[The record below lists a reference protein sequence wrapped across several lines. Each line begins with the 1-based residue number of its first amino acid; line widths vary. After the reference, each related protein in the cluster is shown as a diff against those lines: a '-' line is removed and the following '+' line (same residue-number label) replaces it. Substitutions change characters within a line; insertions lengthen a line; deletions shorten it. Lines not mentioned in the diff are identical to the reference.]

1 MSIPVLNQV
10 YEEMRRLAIAGS
22 MVAAGDFRL
31 KKLLPPLEQAGA
43 KAPVFAKVAQAV
55 KAVVESPESASASAL
70 LELTTLVTAILYTQ
84 GEVGAD
90 GPLEPIET
98 VDLGAPA
105 TQAGARVLKPLLEAL
120 STTGSGRLELIRDAH
135 ERGAFRD
142 LRLIKPALAA
152 LDDVYPEI
160 ADLIAEKVLPIY
172 GKAILPELRA
182 KFDVKGRGGH
192 PRRLRLM
199 HRLDPAAARDLV
211 KQALD
216 AGSKEVKIAALE
228 CLGDHPEDLS
238 YLIEQAAAKAQDV
251 RAAAYQALAKIDDP
265 GAVAVLQKALAGKD
279 LELAA
284 PSLRN
289 SRSAVLLAQIIA
301 AVREELADLSKVKDK
316 KEAGRRIGRAV
327 VLLNCLS
334 GRSEPAAGKFLL
346 EVFERRGE
354 LAKIKGDGQS
364 GPDLNSAVVRIL
376 AGGGAE
382 LQTALAEAHAT
393 LPDEDL
399 GFAFHAA
406 RAALPA
412 DRVFAEFSPYLAEGD
427 GKKKSKDPA
436 RARREAVREALG
448 GGRYRYW
455 WPDRESVG
463 ETDPRWLDVAVQLE
477 DLELVHALIRPGHAG
492 AEAFLQK
499 TFEATVKK
507 SKDLHDCLAVVAAM
521 VRAAHPGAAD
531 AFVAV
536 LEKFGKKN
544 DYFVYWFGTLVSSL
558 PKSALPRIEALIPE
572 LHERVA
578 DHLMGSLQQL
588 RDRKD

>member
-22 MVAAGDFRL
+22 LVAAGDFRL

-105 TQAGARVLKPLLEAL
+105 TQASARVLKPLLEAL

-152 LDDVYPEI
+152 LDDVHPEI

-172 GKAILPELRA
+172 GKAILPELRE

-251 RAAAYQALAKIDDP
+251 RAAAYQALAKLDDP
-265 GAVAVLQKALAGKD
+265 GAVAVLHKAVAGKD

-346 EVFERRGE
+346 EVFERRSE
-354 LAKIKGDGQS
+354 LSKIKGDGQS

-393 LPDEDL
+393 LPDDDL
-399 GFAFHAA
+399 GSAFHAA

-412 DRVFAEFSPYLAEGD
+412 DRVFTEFSPYLAEGD
-427 GKKKSKDPA
+427 GKKKPKDPA
-436 RARREAVREALG
+436 RARREAVRDALG
-448 GGRYRYW
+448 GGYRYW
-455 WPDRESVG
+455 WPDRENVAD
-463 ETDPRWLDVAVQLE
+463 TDPRWLDLAVQLE
-477 DLELVHALIRPGHAG
+477 DLELVYALIRPGHAG
-492 AEAFLQK
+492 AEAFLQRA
-499 TFEATVKK
+499 FEATLKK
-507 SKDLHDCLAVVAAM
+507 SKDLHDCHAVVSTM
-521 VRAAHPGAAD
+521 VRADHPGAAD

-536 LEKFGKKN
+536 LGKFGKKN
-544 DYFVYWFGTLVSSL
+544 DYFVYWFGNLVPSL